1 MTGTWWPL
9 AALLPLIS
17 VTIFPAYCQHTADY
31 KLTFIL
37 AIKNNDSG
45 LEVYTVFPEN
55 RGSQIDDSG
64 ASQWHEHELD
74 PQMHF
79 FFPDRNLSSWCG
91 DQYFRCQELLV
102 EDAGGRFTVVF
113 VPLENGILLLSYWYD
128 LNTTTIEWSSCI
140 VDIYSFNCSPTV
152 FYKISSKFYV
162 VCISSYEYFAVYEVR
177 LNLSGSLIED
187 ATLLGPLTEKC
198 ISNSPPSSHI
208 SNFALVE
215 HMVCFAIDNTIVVM
229 DIFDSKQTCQ
239 YSNNSDCGEI
249 HKLVPTIGDGNQP
262 VLVAYCTDRYI
273 YFDPIYGDW
282 TGIQLFSIHGVPYLC
297 PDKEYNV
304 TLFNNSVGED
314 VLQFSVRGSVSNTI
328 RNVNISSGICFK
340 SQNRTY
346 FAYSDQQNNSV
357 FVYDFIPRNH
367 YVYPVSPYD
376 CSHLD
381 CPPLLLLGDQ
391 YLVVRGADYDLV
403 LDTKTN
409 FSLIT
414 NISSDVPDI
423 LAVLHSNI
431 ITPSPPI
438 IHSTTTVKVP
448 PGMNGTFSLIS
459 AQINYPLWSL
469 YTHTSTLYL
478 YFIETEKNFRYQLE
492 GWGWGVSLTYF
503 RH

>member
-1 MTGTWWPL
+1 MT
-9 AALLPLIS
+9 
-17 VTIFPAYCQHTADY
+17 QD
-31 KLTFIL
+31 
-37 AIKNNDSG
+37 D
-45 LEVYTVFPEN
+45 
-55 RGSQIDDSG
+55 RGSQIYGSG
-64 ASQWHEHELD
+64 ASQSWLEYELD
-74 PQMHF
+74 PQIHF
-79 FFPDRNLSSWCG
+79 FFPGRNLSSWCG

-102 EDAGGRFTVVF
+102 EDAGGRFTIVF

-128 LNTTTIEWSSCI
+128 LNTTIIEWSSFI
-140 VDIYSFNCSPTV
+140 VNSFNCSPTV

-187 ATLLGPLTEKC
+187 VTLLGPLTT
-198 ISNSPPSSHI
+198 ISILDSLSSSSL

-215 HMVCFAIDNTIVVM
+215 HMVCFAIDSTIIVM
-229 DIFDSKQTCQ
+229 DIFDPTQTCQ
-239 YSNNSDCGEI
+239 YSNNSDCDEI
-249 HKLVPTIGDGNQP
+249 HKLVPTIGDGNQH
-262 VLVAYCTDRYI
+262 VLVAYCTDTYI

-282 TGIQLFSIHGVPYLC
+282 IRTQFFSMYGVPYLC
-297 PDKEYNV
+297 PDKECNV
-304 TLFNNSVGED
+304 TLFNNCVGED

-328 RNVNISSGICFK
+328 RNVNITSGICFK

-346 FAYSDQQNNSV
+346 FAYSDQLHNSV
-357 FVYDFIPRNH
+357 FVYDFITQNH
-367 YVYPVSPYD
+367 YPVSPYD
-376 CSHLD
+376 CLD

-391 YLVVRGADYDLV
+391 YLVIRGADYDLV

-478 YFIETEKNFRYQLE
+478 YFIKTEKNFRYQLE
-492 GWGWGVSLTYF
+492 GWGWGISLTYF